1 MPLGGRRINHQPCR
15 ELKQIEWNRVESRM
29 AALMIA
35 IDVAGPHTRTQ
46 SDPSH
51 VIHIHHLNSHTHMST
66 YPHKSSMVPLS
77 RLLLRYTPT
86 RSTNAWNG
94 RAQLLKVDG
103 ERITVLGRKQCVSA
117 AT

>member
-1 MPLGGRRINHQPCR
+1 MPLGGRKIDHQPCR

-66 YPHKSSMVPLS
+66 YPHKSSMVPCDGS
-77 RLLLRYTPT
+77 RLRMYSYRSRLRL
-86 RSTNAWNG
+86 ALG
-94 RAQLLKVDG
+94 M
-103 ERITVLGRKQCVSA
+103 RI
-117 AT
+117 

>member
-1 MPLGGRRINHQPCR
+1 MPLGGRKINHQPCR

-66 YPHKSSMVPLS
+66 YPHKIIYGSSVPLAS
-77 RLLLRYTPT
+77 PLYSNT
-86 RSTNAWNG
+86 RVAAD
-94 RAQLLKVDG
+94 RP
-103 ERITVLGRKQCVSA
+103 VSHRHG
-117 AT
+117 

>member
-1 MPLGGRRINHQPCR
+1 MPLGGRKINHQPCR

-66 YPHKSSMVPLS
+66 YSHKSSMVPLS

-86 RSTNAWNG
+86 GWAGWAGWAEWPQRSRGLDYGA
-94 RAQLLKVDG
+94 R
-103 ERITVLGRKQCVSA
+103 
-117 AT
+117 